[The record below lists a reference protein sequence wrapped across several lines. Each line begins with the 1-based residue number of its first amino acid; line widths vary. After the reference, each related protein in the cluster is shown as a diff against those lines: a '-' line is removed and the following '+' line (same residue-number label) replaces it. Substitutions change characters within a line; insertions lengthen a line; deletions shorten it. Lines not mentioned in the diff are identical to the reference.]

1 MPVIALVGNKGGAGK
16 TTLSINLAAGLAKQA
31 SVVDA
36 DPQGS
41 AIQWNVFTGA
51 NMSMPVLKASDEPG
65 DKLGNQLAELSQQY
79 DYVVVDCPP
88 SVHASQTTRVLE
100 ICDLALIPV
109 QPSPV
114 DLWATVHTE
123 KAVQHVRESNADLRA
138 LLVINQLEPR
148 TTLSRLV
155 REALSEIGLPVANTA
170 LHRRAVFRNSAL
182 EGKNVFEMGS
192 RGLQAAG
199 EIDELIH
206 EVTKI

>member
-16 TTLSINLAAGLAKQA
+16 TTLSINLAAGFAKL
-31 SVVDA
+31 SNVVVVDA

-51 NMSMPVLKASDEPG
+51 SMSMPVLEASDE
-65 DKLGNQLAELSQQY
+65 LGNQIAELSKQY
-79 DYVVVDCPP
+79 DYVIVDCPP
-88 SVHASQTTRVLE
+88 SVHAPQTTRVLE
-100 ICDLALIPV
+100 VCDLALIPV

-123 KAVQHVRESNADLRA
+123 KAVQQARQTNASLRA

-155 REALSEIGLPVANTA
+155 RDALSEIGLPVANTA
-170 LHRRAVFRNSAL
+170 LHRRAIFRNSAL
-182 EGKNVFEMGS
+182 EGRNVFEMGR
-192 RGLQAAG
+192 RGDKAAS

-206 EVTKI
+206 EVIKK

>member
-16 TTLSINLAAGLAKQA
+16 TTLSVNLAAGLAKQKSA
-31 SVVDA
+31 ILVDA

-41 AIQWNVFTGA
+41 ALQWNAFTDSNDA
-51 NMSMPVLKASDEPG
+51 ITVLEASDE
-65 DKLGNQLAELSQQY
+65 LNNQLAELSQEY

-88 SVHASQTTRVLE
+88 SVHALQTIKVLE
-100 ICDLALIPV
+100 VCDLALIPV

-123 KAVQHVRESNADLRA
+123 RAVEDARQSNKNLRA
-138 LLVINQLEPR
+138 VLVINQLETR

-155 REALSEIGLPVANTA
+155 RDALSEIGLPVAKTA
-170 LHRRAVFRNSAL
+170 LRRRAIFRNSVL
-182 EGKNVFEMGS
+182 EGRNVFEMGR
-192 RGLQAAG
+192 RGIDAAN

-206 EVTKI
+206 EVIKI